1 MRTIIIG
8 GVAGGASAAT
18 RLRRLDEEHEIIVLE
33 RSGYVSF
40 ANCGLP
46 YYIGGTIPDRRHLL
60 LQTPASLAARFGLD
74 VRVDSEVTAIDRAAR
89 TVSVRELPT
98 GREYTESYDHL
109 VLSPG
114 ASPIVPDIPGSER
127 ALTLRTV
134 EDTDRIKAR
143 VDDLVERV
151 DSGEESVGAGELTAV
166 VIGGGFIGLE
176 MAESLRI
183 RGLDV
188 TVVELADQVM
198 APLDPEMAAI
208 VAAELERHGVVL
220 ELGRQVVRVDE
231 GSITLDDGR
240 VLDADLVVM
249 SIGVRPDTKLASAAG
264 LALGPRG
271 GIQVD
276 AQMRTSDP
284 AIFAVGD
291 AVDKSDATTGEPTL
305 VPLANSANRQGRL
318 VADVIAGRT
327 IRFGGVLGTAIVKV
341 FDLTVAVTGVNQK
354 RLRASGRN
362 HAAIHT
368 HPGSHAAYYPGAER
382 ISLKLL
388 FDPSTGQILGAQGVG
403 GQGTDKRI
411 DVLATAITGG
421 IRADELADLELAYAP
436 PFGSAKDPVNQ
447 LGYVAENLITGTTHT
462 IGWDEVADSERFLI
476 DVRTPGEH
484 RRGHIDGSVNIS
496 IEDLRAR
503 HGEIPRDDDG
513 KPVPVAVYCQVG
525 QRGHLAS
532 RLLTQLGYD
541 VVNLDGGWLTYSLAN
556 RARRSE
562 EAAA

>member
-18 RLRRLDEEHEIIVLE
+18 RLRRLDEQHEIIVLE

-46 YYIGGTIPDRRHLL
+46 YYIGGTIADRRALL
-60 LQTPASLAARFGLD
+60 LQTPASLHRRFGLD
-74 VRVDSEVTAIDRAAR
+74 VRVNSEVVAIDPHAR
-89 TVSVRELPT
+89 TVTVRDLADG
-98 GREYTESYDHL
+98 GRQYTEPYDHL

-114 ASPIVPDIPGSER
+114 ASPIVPPIPGVER
-127 ALTLRTV
+127 ALTLRTI
-134 EDTDRIKAR
+134 EDTDRIKQR
-143 VDDLVERV
+143 VDDLLGAA
-151 DSGEESVGAGELTAV
+151 DSSEDGVSSDHHSAV
-166 VIGGGFIGLE
+166 LVGGGFIGLE
-176 MAESLRI
+176 MAESLRE

-188 TVVELADQVM
+188 TVVELAPQVM

-208 VAAELERHGVVL
+208 VAAELRRHGVTLALGVQVTEVRPDTVL
-220 ELGRQVVRVDE
+220 L
-231 GSITLDDGR
+231 SDGR
-240 VLDADLVVM
+240 ELDADLVVM
-249 SIGVRPDTKLASAAG
+249 SIGVRPDVTLAKAAG

-284 AIFAVGD
+284 HIFAVGD

-318 VADVIAGRT
+318 VADVIAGRA

-341 FDLTVAVTGVNQK
+341 FDLTVAVTGVNEK

-362 HAAIHT
+362 HRAIHT
-368 HPGSHAAYYPGAER
+368 HPGSHAGYYPGAER

-403 GQGTDKRI
+403 GAGTDKRI

-447 LGYVAENLITGTTHT
+447 LGYVAENLMTGTTHT
-462 IGWDEVADSERFLI
+462 ISWDQVADTGRFVV

-484 RRGHIDGSVNIS
+484 RRGHLPGSVNLPLD
-496 IEDLRAR
+496 ELRDR
-503 HGEIPRDDDG
+503 HAEIPHRADG
-513 KPVPVAVYCQVG
+513 QPVPVAVYCQVG
-525 QRGHLAS
+525 QRGHTAA

-541 VVNLDGGWLTYSLAN
+541 VVNLDGGWLTYSLAT
-556 RARRSE
+556 AS
-562 EAAA
+562 